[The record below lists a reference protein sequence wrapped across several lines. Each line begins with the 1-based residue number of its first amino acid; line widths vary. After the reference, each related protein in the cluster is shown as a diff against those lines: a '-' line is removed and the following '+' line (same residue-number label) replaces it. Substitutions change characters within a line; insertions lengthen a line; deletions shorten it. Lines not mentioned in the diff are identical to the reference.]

1 MTANDELWA
10 LTIRSHEENDASS
23 GLAGKIMKIDIAT
36 GNILGSITSP
46 GHKLKKDMLER
57 IKRCAEAG
65 GYSSTQEFVEHILT
79 RELAKLEDA
88 ESDEEIVKKLK
99 GLGYLE

>member
-1 MTANDELWA
+1 MFNT
-10 LTIRSHEENDASS
+10 
-23 GLAGKIMKIDIAT
+23 
-36 GNILGSITSP
+36 NI
-46 GHKLKKDMLER
+46 KLKKDMLER
-57 IKRCAEAG
+57 VKRCAEAG